1 VSTKDESVSVGIV
14 VMNGRMKV
22 DNNGR
27 LKKVDDNVN
36 GALL

>member
-1 VSTKDESVSVGIV
+1 MSTKDESVSVGIA
-14 VMNGRMKV
+14 VMNEKMKV

-27 LKKVDDNVN
+27 LKKVDGSVN